1 MMHLT
6 LRIEIS
12 EEQITMLA
20 QKAANEYLKVPD
32 SWRGDSGGTGYQAIA
47 QQVKKVISDI
57 DFTEDIKTTVERIAK
72 GIVEDVTAEQIKKIA
87 KEQVRKMK
95 EDGSLLA

>member
-1 MMHLT
+1 MHLT

-20 QKAANEYLKVPD
+20 QQAANQYLKVPD
-32 SWRGDSGGTGYQAIA
+32 SWRGDSGGTGYELISE
-47 QQVKKVISDI
+47 QVKEVIRNI

-72 GIVEDVTAEQIKKIA
+72 GIVEDVTAEQIKKMA
-87 KEQVRKMK
+87 KEQVKKMK
-95 EDGSLLA
+95 EDGSLLR

>member
-1 MMHLT
+1 MNIT

-20 QKAANEYLKVPD
+20 QQAANQYLKVPD
-32 SWRGDSGGTGYQAIA
+32 SWRGDSGGTGYQMIA
-47 QQVKKVISDI
+47 EQVKEVIRNI
-57 DFTEDIKTTVERIAK
+57 DFTEEINDTVKRIAK
-72 GIVEDVTAEQIKKIA
+72 GIVEDVTADQIKKMA

-95 EDGSLLA
+95 EDGSLLK

>member
-1 MMHLT
+1 MHLT

-12 EEQITMLA
+12 DEQITMLA

-32 SWRGDSGGTGYQAIA
+32 SWRGDSGGTGYQVIA
-47 QQVKKVISDI
+47 QQVKEVIRNI

-72 GIVEDVTAEQIKKIA
+72 GIVEDVTAEQIKKMA

-95 EDGSLLA
+95 EDGSLLR

>member
-1 MMHLT
+1 MQLT
-6 LRIEIS
+6 VKIEIS
-12 EEQITMLA
+12 DEQITMLA

-32 SWRGDSGGTGYQAIA
+32 SWRGDSGGTGYQVIA